1 MILQLPN
8 GRKYK
13 KNAKMNGLIIYSKF
27 WYFFLLTKFF
37 ENKNKK
43 KYQNFDYII
52 NPFILAFFLH
62 FRPLGSWRIMKTNPQ
77 IRQFEDNRSPPP
89 ISSKKP
95 APHYQK
101 RKEKSFSLNLL
112 DRANFIEWHFEKN
125 CFSKFL
131 WTTSIPLVYLIKIL
145 LEGNYHP
152 NYSVFFFHTIIT

>member
-1 MILQLPN
+1 MLCHWSYSSTKFQDVIGGGDLLSSNCLIWWFVFMILQLPN

-27 WYFFLLTKFF
+27 WYFFCLQNFLKTKT
-37 ENKNKK
+37 KK

-95 APHYQK
+95 GNNTMKDLCREIPK
-101 RKEKSFSLNLL
+101 IMGSL
-112 DRANFIEWHFEKN
+112 
-125 CFSKFL
+125 
-131 WTTSIPLVYLIKIL
+131 T
-145 LEGNYHP
+145 
-152 NYSVFFFHTIIT
+152 